1 MVTTKFQMRSW
12 SSLASDNS
20 VTLKRQRLIGLDPG
34 LRKTGWGIIDVE
46 GSRLIHV
53 ANGIVHSQDKDSLA
67 ERLVQLFDGLQ
78 QVITDWEP
86 SSAAVEETFVNKN
99 PTSTLKLG
107 QARGISLLVP
117 SLSGI
122 PVAEY
127 SPNHIKKTVVGS
139 GHAGKEQVAA
149 MLKILLPKAVIN
161 GEDAGDALAVAICHA
176 HNGGAHDSLHN
187 TLKKDRSSLSG
198 KGRAS
203 PKGGAQIL
211 FRGTR

>member
-1 MVTTKFQMRSW
+1 MTVKRSQI
-12 SSLASDNS
+12 
-20 VTLKRQRLIGLDPG
+20 RQRLIGLDPG

-46 GSRLIHV
+46 GSRLIHI
-53 ANGIVHSQDKDSLA
+53 ANGIVHSDGDRSLA

-78 QVITDWEP
+78 QVIADWEP
-86 SSAAVEETFVNKN
+86 TSAAVEETFVNKN

-107 QARGISLLVP
+107 QARGIALLVP
-117 SLSGI
+117 ALAGI

-139 GHAGKEQVAA
+139 GHAGKTQVAA
-149 MLKILLPKAVIN
+149 MLKILLPNAVIN

-176 HNGGAHDSLHN
+176 HSGGVHGTLQD
-187 TLKKDRSSLSG
+187 TLKKDS
-198 KGRAS
+198 AS
-203 PKGGAQIL
+203 AGAQIL

>member
-1 MVTTKFQMRSW
+1 MTVKRPQI
-12 SSLASDNS
+12 
-20 VTLKRQRLIGLDPG
+20 RQRLIGLDPG

-53 ANGIVHSQDKDSLA
+53 ANGVVHSDDKSSLA

-78 QVITDWEP
+78 EVITDWEP
-86 SSAAVEETFVNKN
+86 HSAAVEETFVNKN

-107 QARGISLLVP
+107 QARGIALLVP
-117 SLSGI
+117 AMAGI
-122 PVAEY
+122 VVAEY

-139 GHAGKEQVAA
+139 GHAGKTQVSA
-149 MLKILLPKAVIN
+149 MLKILLPQAVIN

-176 HNGGAHDSLHN
+176 HNDGVHG
-187 TLKKDRSSLSG
+187 TLYETVKKDRSN
-198 KGRAS
+198 AS
-203 PKGGAQIL
+203 KGGAQIL

>member
-1 MVTTKFQMRSW
+1 MTVKRRKT
-12 SSLASDNS
+12 
-20 VTLKRQRLIGLDPG
+20 RQRLIGIDPG

-53 ANGIVHSQDKDSLA
+53 ANGVVHSNDRDSLA

-78 QVITDWEP
+78 QVMVDWEP
-86 SSAAVEETFVNKN
+86 DAAAVEETFVNKN

-117 SLSGI
+117 SMAGI

-127 SPNHIKKTVVGS
+127 TPNHIKKTVVGA
-139 GHAGKEQVAA
+139 GHAGKGQVAA
-149 MLKILLPKAVIN
+149 MLKILLPQAVIN

-176 HNGGAHDSLHN
+176 HNGGAHGTLHQAI
-187 TLKKDRSSLSG
+187 KKDRSPTTG
-198 KGRAS
+198 
-203 PKGGAQIL
+203 GGAQIL
-211 FRGTR
+211 FRGSR